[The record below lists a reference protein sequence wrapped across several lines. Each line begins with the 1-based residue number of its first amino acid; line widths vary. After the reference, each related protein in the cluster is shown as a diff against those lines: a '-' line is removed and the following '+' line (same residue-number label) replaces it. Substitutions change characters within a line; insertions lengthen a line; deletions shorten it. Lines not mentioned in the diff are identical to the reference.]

1 MCEAGFDAWSHSLH
15 ADDGVGRMIKE
26 LAFKALEWLVDRPRL
41 FGCLVIG
48 FLLAIHYLLALTG
61 YPTSRWFFELLG
73 VM

>member
-1 MCEAGFDAWSHSLH
+1 
-15 ADDGVGRMIKE
+15 MIKE

-41 FGCLVIG
+41 FGYLVIG
-48 FLLAIHYLLALTG
+48 FLLVFVLVCHYLLALTG